1 MNKSK
6 DSLHH
11 FIFEEDLE
19 CQLNKPMPIRGNLVH
34 LNQTFQ
40 LAMQH
45 QTLPNVLK
53 IALGELMAA
62 SALLAATLKMQ
73 GALVLQL
80 QSQGAL
86 KLLVVECN
94 QDLNLSLSMRATA
107 KWDEHLK
114 MN

>member
-1 MNKSK
+1 MIIILITI

-11 FIFEEDLE
+11 FIFENQLLE
-19 CQLNKPMPIRGNLVH
+19 EQLVGQKNKFTPIRGNLVH
-34 LNQTFQ
+34 LNETFQ

-45 QTLPNVLK
+45 QKLPKLLK

-80 QSQGAL
+80 
-86 KLLVVECN
+86 
-94 QDLNLSLSMRATA
+94 
-107 KWDEHLK
+107 
-114 MN
+114 